1 MAQLC
6 HMLTTLL
13 VTPNDEPETA
23 RISRA
28 LGPSARLQTVHA
40 GETTPARLKEVSQ
53 PDLVIVD
60 GASVSLIEIKKI
72 VRAFPKSM
80 VIVASKKIS
89 TEKTEERYKAGV
101 TAVVPL
107 NSLRHALSNVRRI
120 LGEGAPAHVE
130 LKQAKAS
137 SDAFERSVVEG
148 LHDPS
153 TGRLSAQAV
162 ADMLGISVTALAKS
176 IKLTPSALSKRP
188 NAKAAQRSLRE
199 LEFSIAAL
207 RRLLGSDAS
216 MRAWL
221 NAPNADLGQEPPIHL
236 LTKGSA
242 NEFAGYIKSALAGQ
256 PT

>member
-80 VIVASKKIS
+80 VIVASKEIS
-89 TEKTEERYKAGV
+89 TEETEERYKAGV

-137 SDAFERSVVEG
+137 SDAF
-148 LHDPS
+148 
-153 TGRLSAQAV
+153 
-162 ADMLGISVTALAKS
+162 
-176 IKLTPSALSKRP
+176 
-188 NAKAAQRSLRE
+188 
-199 LEFSIAAL
+199 
-207 RRLLGSDAS
+207 
-216 MRAWL
+216 
-221 NAPNADLGQEPPIHL
+221 
-236 LTKGSA
+236 
-242 NEFAGYIKSALAGQ
+242 
-256 PT
+256 